1 MKKAFLF
8 CLVAFA
14 ATLTAFAQP
23 DKKNPPKDEFEE
35 FRNMG
40 KPAATKGK
48 KDDLD
53 EFRNMDKKPVKQDP
67 PRNSG
72 NSSSS
77 SSTPPAEAAPK
88 PATTAP
94 AANGEEDEFAEFRNM
109 ENTIELPDLP
119 QEGNGEV
126 TVNEIIEMLPAD
138 LLTTE
143 LLLPYYEEVDV
154 SKIEDPAQR
163 KAIETYNKQVASRN
177 KEYKNVVLSNYKAP
191 KSLVI
196 CSEYTEYFKRGHKY
210 ALDFV
215 FMPKKLNYPN
225 RQALVPFF
233 LRVNNL
239 GLAFNN
245 RNTQFYI
252 YYFIRD
258 LQTDNIYIG
267 RHFRGYKEVYGGMMS
282 FFKAIQEEA
291 KYRKIEE

>member
-1 MKKAFLF
+1 MKKAFF
-8 CLVAFA
+8 CCFLLAAAFSVA
-14 ATLTAFAQP
+14 LAQP
-23 DKKNPPKDEFEE
+23 DKKNQPKDEFEE

-40 KPAATKGK
+40 KPANSK

-67 PRNSG
+67 PSRQQ
-72 NSSSS
+72 
-77 SSTPPAEAAPK
+77 SSTST
-88 PATTAP
+88 TTAP
-94 AANGEEDEFAEFRNM
+94 ASNAATTPPAKADEGDEFAEFRNM
-109 ENTIELPDLP
+109 EFEAPELPPLP

-126 TVNEIIEMLPAD
+126 TVNEIIEMLPPD
-138 LLTTE
+138 LLTSE

-154 SKIEDPAQR
+154 SQIEDPAQR
-163 KAIETYNKQVASRN
+163 KAIENYNKQVASRN
-177 KEYKNVVLSNYKAP
+177 KEYKNVVLVNYKAP
-191 KSLVI
+191 KRLVT
-196 CSEYTEYFKRGHKY
+196 CGEYAEYYKMGHRY